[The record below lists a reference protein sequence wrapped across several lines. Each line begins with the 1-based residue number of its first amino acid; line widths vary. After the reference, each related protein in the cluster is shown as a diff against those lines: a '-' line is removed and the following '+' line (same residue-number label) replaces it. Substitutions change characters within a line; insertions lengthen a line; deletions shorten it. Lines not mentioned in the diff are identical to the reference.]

1 MKFDNHV
8 NFKDVYIKLIN
19 QYLKKIIILRE
30 IKRFF
35 EFKALGSGSMLDPA
49 RIQTIYGS
57 MDPDPDP

>member
-35 EFKALGSGSMLDPA
+35 EFKALGSGF
-49 RIQTIYGS
+49 
-57 MDPDPDP
+57 